1 MMPFRKLSGGYLDVN
16 ALNQRYPRIKD
27 FIQLARLDR
36 PIGIYLLLWPTLWAL
51 WVAAKGLPS
60 ALNLFVFIAGV
71 VLMRSAGCVI
81 NDYADRNVDG
91 GVKRTAN
98 RPLVTGRVQE
108 KEALLFFG
116 SMVLVAFLLVLFTNS
131 LTVTLSFAGLALAS
145 AYPFA
150 KRHTHL
156 PQVVLGAAFGWSI
169 PMAFAAEMGELA
181 PVTWLMFLANL
192 FWTVAYDT
200 QYAMVDRDDDLK
212 IGIKSTAILF
222 GEMDNLIIGSLQV
235 LTLVTL
241 VMMGMQLKLGSL
253 FYLSLILVAGLF
265 VYQQLLTSNR
275 DRDNCFKAFLNNHW
289 AGAIIF
295 AGIVLSYGG

>member
-1 MMPFRKLSGGYLDVN
+1 MQFRNPMGVSAGTEIVL
-16 ALNQRYPRIKD
+16 QRFPRLKD
-27 FIQLARLDR
+27 FLQLTRLDR
-36 PIGIYLLLWPTLWAL
+36 PIGIYLLFWPAMWAL
-51 WVAAKGLPS
+51 WVAAEGVPS
-60 ALNLFVFIAGV
+60 LANLVIFTVGV
-71 VLMRSAGCVI
+71 ILMRSAGCVI

-91 GVKRTAN
+91 HVKRTLA
-98 RPLVTGRVQE
+98 RPLVTGRVTE
-108 KEALLFFG
+108 KEALIFFV
-116 SMVLVAFLLVLFTNS
+116 SMVFVAFVLVLFTNS
-131 LTVTLSFAGLALAS
+131 LTIKLSFAGLLLAS

-169 PMAFAAEMGELA
+169 PMAFAAESGELTTIA
-181 PVTWLMFLANL
+181 WLMFLANL

-212 IGIKSTAILF
+212 VGIKSTAILF
-222 GEMDNLIIGSLQV
+222 GEMDNLIVGSLQV

-241 VMMGMQLKLGSL
+241 AMLGHQLELGAV
-253 FYLSLILVAGLF
+253 FYLALIAVAALF

-275 DRDNCFKAFLNNHW
+275 EREACFKAFLSNHW

-295 AGIVLSYGG
+295 AGLLVSYL